1 MILRAFALLIGVPLT
16 LLGLLAVAISVGMVG
31 NPGPQG
37 GPPPIAA
44 QVIAVIIMAGVP
56 ATGVA
61 LCWLGLR
68 KRSKPGTANTSTSA
82 ISHATPELATAIN
95 LASPELAAAQPRDP
109 TAGLPTATHTSPCVA
124 AAPSSPGL
132 ATMSPPADHD
142 ESSDYADGPGD
153 YDQQFNEESESL
165 SPVDDGQGAFQI
177 GTTGRLIGKC
187 GPKMSGQL
195 HYHFVGGLVVVVGF
209 AVMIGLQVAPGAADP
224 ATASK
229 VGLGL
234 GGGLILFGGAIIA
247 LQLMRVPQIISLYDD
262 RLEEESGS
270 KLRTIRLGQIV
281 GLHLQEFY
289 EHRFAPQTFLVT
301 VRVNG
306 QHNLKFSTALGDD
319 ASLIVRCLAD
329 IAPDVEVREF
339 MG

>member
-1 MILRAFALLIGVPLT
+1 MILRAFALLIGVPLV
-16 LLGLLAVAISVGMVG
+16 LLGLLAVVIAVGMVG

-44 QVIAVIIMAGVP
+44 QVIGVVIIAGVP
-56 ATGVA
+56 ATGAA

-68 KRSKPGTANTSTSA
+68 KRSKPGIADTSA
-82 ISHATPELATAIN
+82 SARSLATPELATAAPSQN
-95 LASPELAAAQPRDP
+95 P
-109 TAGLPTATHTSPCVA
+109 TDALPTAMHTSTCVA
-124 AAPSSPGL
+124 AAPSSAGL

-142 ESSDYADGPGD
+142 EAFDYADGPGD
-153 YDQQFNEESESL
+153 YDEQLNEETESL
-165 SPVDDGQGAFQI
+165 SLVDDGREAFRI

-195 HYHFVGGLVVVVGF
+195 HYHLVGGLVVVVGF

-234 GGGLILFGGAIIA
+234 GSGLVLFGGAIVA
-247 LQLMRVPQIISLYDD
+247 LQLMRVPQIVSLYDD

-270 KLRTIRLGQIV
+270 KRRSIRLDQII

-301 VRVNG
+301 VRMNG
-306 QHNLKFSTALGDD
+306 ERDLKFSTALGDD
-319 ASLIVRCLAD
+319 ADLIVRCLAD

-339 MG
+339 LG